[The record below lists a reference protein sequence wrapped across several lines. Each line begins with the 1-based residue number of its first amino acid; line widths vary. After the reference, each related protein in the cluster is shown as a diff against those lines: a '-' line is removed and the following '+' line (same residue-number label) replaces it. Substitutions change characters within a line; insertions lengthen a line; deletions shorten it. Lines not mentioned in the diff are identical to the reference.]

1 MKMIGDL
8 KDELNNSLKEI
19 QKNSGKQEETLR
31 QETYKFLNVIQE
43 NTNS

>member
-31 QETYKFLNVIQE
+31 
-43 NTNS
+43 